1 MTETSTPAAPSKG
14 NVMLVDD
21 DKFLVDM
28 YSMKFT
34 QAGYNVHAC
43 LSVDSGLDTLRG
55 GFVPDVILFDLVM
68 PKNDGFSLLETI
80 RTEKLAPNAILIA
93 LSNQGDEEAKQKV
106 LSLGATRLIVKASMI
121 PSEVL
126 QNVEEEMKS
135 HAK

>member
-1 MTETSTPAAPSKG
+1 MTDAPAANSKG
-14 NVMLVDD
+14 NILLVDD

-34 QAGYNVHAC
+34 QAGFNVHAC

-68 PKNDGFSLLETI
+68 PKNDGFFLLETI
-80 RTEKLAPNAILIA
+80 RSEKLASNAILIA

-106 LSLGATRLIVKASMI
+106 LSLGAARLIVKASMI

-126 QNVEEEMKS
+126 QAVQDEIQS
-135 HAK
+135 HKK